1 MPGTEKGTPG
11 GIQPSMHRAASPTA
25 EQPPGGGDSAR
36 RTPQPRLK
44 LVGKGKRRGVE
55 MGGAGLGRGVRR
67 AEVEERTRGSGTGVG
82 GGD

>member
-1 MPGTEKGTPG
+1 
-11 GIQPSMHRAASPTA
+11 MHRAASPTA